1 MSPEA
6 TPTPEQG
13 ARAEQPVGLAAGSE
27 RLSRL
32 VYLSRAIAAEQVSQR
47 MLRVASRELT
57 QLLDAE
63 ACLISQLE
71 GGLLREVA
79 DYARSEVIA
88 S

>member
-1 MSPEA
+1 
-6 TPTPEQG
+6 
-13 ARAEQPVGLAAGSE
+13 VGLAAGSE

-79 DYARSEVIA
+79 DYARSERQVA
-88 S
+88 RGLSSCHSWSPVELGA